1 MQVSREKMIDFL
13 SEAGEIELK
22 NLYFGNPYPLP
33 PPAFHLYYPPS
44 RIIMPLSGEK
54 HIVFASHGQW
64 NNIIFTSGDVIVTQ
78 PYGWTKEIW
87 DMPHRM
93 ISIVFHEDYIRVL
106 YIAHNGKPPDQN
118 GPDVYYH
125 TKYPLNQ
132 EGKLTLAALLSA
144 EKDHPSARLNFRALL
159 ERVRSI
165 RASERR
171 IWQQITDIFAEC
183 SIDYNRDSDTAYHF
197 YATIQNKFHYAITSK
212 TAAEIVYNQA
222 DHTKEN
228 MGLTTWKNAPDG
240 RILKSDTPIAKNY
253 LDEKQIRQLER
264 AVTGYFDYIEDLI
277 ERENVFTMEEFSKSV
292 NEFLAFRRYDILKD
306 NGCISHK
313 QAVEKAYQED
323 LLSIPVSPTISSKF
337 GINTEKPQR

>member
-13 SEAGEIELK
+13 SEAGGIELK

-159 ERVRSI
+159 EIVKEALQDNTYHLSPHEMQWGRVHEALQSNFQNAIVR
-165 RASERR
+165 E
-171 IWQQITDIFAEC
+171 DI
-183 SIDYNRDSDTAYHF
+183 
-197 YATIQNKFHYAITSK
+197 
-212 TAAEIVYNQA
+212 AEI
-222 DHTKEN
+222 
-228 MGLTTWKNAPDG
+228 
-240 RILKSDTPIAKNY
+240 AKVHPAQVSR
-253 LDEKQIRQLER
+253 LIRQYRGQTFSGYLNEMR
-264 AVTGYFDYIEDLI
+264 LDYAVELMKNDTVTIEEIARRSGFNYTSYFI
-277 ERENVFTMEEFSKSV
+277 RV
-292 NEFLAFRRYDILKD
+292 FRRRF
-306 NGCISHK
+306 NM
-313 QAVEKAYQED
+313 
-323 LLSIPVSPTISSKF
+323 SPAEHRK
-337 GINTEKPQR
+337 KK